1 MRFRRRLQTRTNVD
15 LIPLIDVIF
24 QLVVFFMVASTFIL
38 TPGISLILPKSRS
51 SEPVAMTKLVVT
63 VVSEDEIFVNKE
75 RYTLESLHRTLSEL
89 PTEERDE
96 IKTVVIEGDS
106 SVSYSLMVKVLDV
119 LRLNGFKGVNLRT
132 REEEEVK

>member
-24 QLVVFFMVASTFIL
+24 QLVVFFMVTSTFIL

-75 RYTLESLHRTLSEL
+75 RYTLESLNRTLSEL